1 MPYVGYTSYIGLLL
15 IEENERIKQ
24 VSVSRKDEFI
34 SLCEIFSLH
43 LFRKWLFLLST
54 WVTLPE
60 LLLFFF
66 PVFIIFFSIVC
77 LHGTLYSSSGSS
89 HVRDNPTNFA
99 ARWFPSN
106 WRTTGE
112 ASKDERDSP
121 VSWHIRAASKVNVF
135 YGSFFLSGEKER
147 RGLLP
152 LCLDEL
158 TAVWIAMI
166 IDVSLFFIIFLLFF
180 DYFVLKGSCHE
191 TWRQILIELSL
202 YQILIRAFETG

>member
-89 HVRDNPTNFA
+89 HVRDNPTNFV
-99 ARWFPSN
+99 ARWFPSS

-121 VSWHIRAASKVNVF
+121 VSWRIRAASKVNVF

-147 RGLLP
+147 RGTMD
-152 LCLDEL
+152 CY
-158 TAVWIAMI
+158 
-166 IDVSLFFIIFLLFF
+166 LFA
-180 DYFVLKGSCHE
+180 S
-191 TWRQILIELSL
+191 TS
-202 YQILIRAFETG
+202 